1 MPDFVFV
8 MPDPMNQPGLADLNE
23 LVLLAGQIAVGEG
36 YTVTSL
42 PGLRLLRSSTD
53 LDDVPVLYRPGAVFV
68 LQGAKRGFL
77 GKESFVY
84 DAHHYLAVSVPVPF
98 RMESRASPEAPLLAV
113 YMDFDLSVAAEL
125 IQLMSPHHGRTP
137 NSARGLISSPMEQG
151 VHGTLLRLLTALADP
166 VETAALGP
174 QLVRELHYRVLTGAQ
189 GAELIMALRQAGGS
203 GGIGRSLA
211 YIRRH
216 YCRQITIAAL
226 AAEAGMSVP
235 TFHSRFRDL
244 IGATPLGYIKSVR
257 LHEARLLMARDG
269 CSVATAAAAVGYVS
283 TSQFSREFKRHF
295 GRTASE
301 EVRWM
306 RAHLGELAQPLE
318 PEAENVTSKPG

>member
-1 MPDFVFV
+1 
-8 MPDPMNQPGLADLNE
+8 MNDLDE
-23 LVLLAGQIAVGEG
+23 LVLLAGRIAVSEG
-36 YTVTSL
+36 YTATSL

-53 LDDVPVLYRPGAVFV
+53 LNDVPVLYRPGAVFV

-84 DAHHYLAVSVPVPF
+84 DAQHYLAVSVPVPF

-113 YMDFDLSVAAEL
+113 YMDFDLSIAAEL
-125 IQLMSPHHGRTP
+125 IELMPPRHGRP
-137 NSARGLISSPMEQG
+137 RDMARSLISSPMEPG
-151 VHGTLLRLLTALADP
+151 VRGTLSRLLTALADP
-166 VETAALGP
+166 LETAALGQ
-174 QLVRELHYRVLTGAQ
+174 QLLRELHFRVLTGAQ
-189 GAELIMALRQAGGS
+189 RAELIAALRQAGGS

-211 YIRRH
+211 HIRRYYRH
-216 YCRQITIAAL
+216 QIAIAVL

-235 TFHSRFRDL
+235 SFHSRFRDL
-244 IGATPLGYIKSVR
+244 IGTTPLNYIKSIR

-301 EVRWM
+301 EVLWM
-306 RAHLGELAQPLE
+306 RAHLGELAQPVE
-318 PEAENVTSKPG
+318 PEAEPPT